1 MTPTVLL
8 DLDDTLLS
16 NDINAFIS
24 VYFKLLGE
32 AFEPDIT
39 AAQFQGAMQQAV
51 GGMLKKTTPRF
62 TLQEAF
68 DQIFYPAIGIEKS
81 DLIGR
86 IESFYADIFP
96 RLKDLTQPRPRA
108 IEIVHYAIEHSWNVV
123 IATNPLFPRTAILQR
138 LTWAGLPPGEIP
150 FALITDYENAH
161 YAKPK
166 PAYYAEILAQ
176 IRWPEGPVAMVG
188 NSLEDDILPA
198 EQLGLATYWLCED
211 CGAHTNIHNPVSWRG
226 SLEGVIPWLERIA
239 TEDRSP
245 TFDEP
250 SALVATL
257 QATPAALD
265 TFSNNLAEG
274 AWNHR
279 PAKNEWGFT
288 EILCHL
294 RDVDLEVNLERLQ
307 AVIAGQ
313 RPFLPGVITDDWVEE
328 RNYAAE
334 NGMAALEGFIR
345 ARTEVLNLLT
355 ALEEDSWGQ
364 SARHAIF
371 GPTNLKELVGFI
383 ATHDRA
389 HIQQA
394 WEALQPRI

>member
-32 AFEPDIT
+32 AFEPDVP
-39 AAQFQGAMQQAV
+39 AAQFRVAMQQAV

-62 TLQEAF
+62 TLEETF
-68 DQIFYPAIGIEKS
+68 DQRFYPAIGIDKS
-81 DLIGR
+81 ELIGR
-86 IESFYADIFP
+86 IESFYADVFP
-96 RLKDLTQPRPRA
+96 KLRDLTQPRPKA
-108 IEIVHYAIEHSWNVV
+108 IKIVHYAVEHGWKVV
-123 IATNPLFPRTAILQR
+123 VATNPLFPRTAILQR
-138 LTWAGLPPGEIP
+138 LNWAGLPPGEIP
-150 FALITDYENAH
+150 FSLITDYGNSH
-161 YAKPK
+161 YAKPN

-176 IRWPEGPVAMVG
+176 IRWPEGPVVMVG

-211 CGAHTNIHNPVSWRG
+211 CRAHTTIHNPASRRG
-226 SLEGVIPWLERIA
+226 ALEGVIPWLEQIA
-239 TEDRSP
+239 IQDHLP
-245 TFDEP
+245 AYDEP
-250 SALVATL
+250 TALVATL

-265 TFSNNLAEG
+265 SFSKNRAVD
-274 AWNHR
+274 AWNQR
-279 PAKNEWGFT
+279 PAENEWGFT

-313 RPFLPGVITDDWVEE
+313 QPFLPGVITDTWVEE

-334 NGMAALEGFIR
+334 DGKAALEGFIL
-345 ARTEVLNLLT
+345 ARTQVLNLLT
-355 ALEEDSWGQ
+355 TLKEDSWGQ

-394 WEALQPRI
+394 WEALLPRI